1 MAKSFKISI
10 FEGGGYFFMP
20 QRKSDKKPKK
30 NGRQNYDWE
39 KLKTEYVTSDISLK
53 QLAEE
58 HDIRYRTVADRSRN
72 EGWVSARKS
81 YQAKVTNRAISKV
94 ATKQANAL
102 AKELDVC
109 DKISDVLQKA
119 LGDAEQFNRHIV
131 LNEYVADNGDVV
143 RVTEEQTLNKIDT
156 RALKEVASTLKLVE
170 EMKRSMM
177 SIQTME
183 QHNRELREKRKL
195 QMEEERLELEKKKSE
210 QTKVDKDISIS
221 IGGFEEGWT
230 K

>member
-1 MAKSFKISI
+1 
-10 FEGGGYFFMP
+10 MP
-20 QRKSDKKPKK
+20 QRKSEKKPKK

-39 KLKTEYVTSDISLK
+39 KLKTEYVTTNISLK
-53 QLAEE
+53 KLA
-58 HDIRYRTVADRSRN
+58 DKYGIRVSTVNDKSRH
-72 EGWVSARKS
+72 EGWVAAKKS
-81 YQAKVTNRAISKV
+81 YQSKVVDRAINK
-94 ATKQANAL
+94 AIAKQANAL

-109 DKISDVLQKA
+109 DKISDVLQRA

-131 LNEYVADNGDVV
+131 QNEYVAENGDLV

-195 QMEEERLELEKKKSE
+195 QIEEEHLELEKRKSE

-221 IGGFEEGWT
+221 IGGFEEGWL